1 MKENILG
8 AARCAGAGRGV
19 KDGGAAR
26 TLHVGAGYS
35 DVSSG
40 FARQLYVQ

>member
-8 AARCAGAGRGV
+8 AARRAGEGRAV
-19 KDGGAAR
+19 KDGGAVR

-40 FARQLYVQ
+40 FARRLYVQ